1 MAKVL
6 RSLTP
11 KFDHVVVAIEESHDL
26 SDYFFDELMSSLQAH
41 EERLNKAQD
50 KGEEKAFQVKKEADK
65 FENSGG
71 RGRGRSGFHGRGH
84 GERKGRER
92 STDQRQIKSNIQC
105 YYRKKI
111 SHKRIDCW
119 LKQKDDYKHDEQKHV
134 HFIKKTEVEIGK
146 SWRASNCLE
155 LVHVD
160 LCGPMDT
167 ESFGGSKYFL
177 LFIDDYSQKIWV
189 FFLKFK
195 FETFD
200 NFKKFKTE
208 VENQSGCNINVLSTD
223 RGGEF
228 VSNEFN
234 NFCEEQGIRREL
246 SAPYTPK
253 QNGAAKR
260 KNRTIVEMATS
271 LLVAKGL
278 PNQFRAEAV
287 ATTAYLLNV
296 FPTRAVLNCTPYE
309 AWRGMRPWVSYLRV
323 FGCIAY
329 ALVKSQ
335 TQHKLDEK
343 SEKCIFL
350 GYSSQSKAYRLYNSK
365 NGKIIISRDVIFN
378 EDASW
383 DWSSDGNVA
392 KKQPPIHIEALE
404 IGDPVPARSDATANS
419 NSPSLSPNSN
429 NLT

>member
-1 MAKVL
+1 MKLYREDLSDKIIMAKVL

-134 HFIKKTEVEIGK
+134 HFIKKTEVESK
-146 SWRASNCLE
+146 LFMTHSSSNY
-155 LVHVD
+155 
-160 LCGPMDT
+160 
-167 ESFGGSKYFL
+167 SFGDVW
-177 LFIDDYSQKIWV
+177 FIDSGCSNHMTGTKS
-189 FFLKFK
+189 LFK
-195 FETFD
+195 MLD
-200 NFKKFKTE
+200 KSHKTE
-208 VENQSGCNINVLSTD
+208 VPLGDNNQIQVEGKVQLQLKQL
-223 RGGEF
+223 G
-228 VSNEFN
+228 
-234 NFCEEQGIRREL
+234 GIRREL

-350 GYSSQSKAYRLYNSK
+350 GYSSQSKAYRRYNSK